1 MRPSMN
7 VFDFWVYLT
16 DPAERMRRAHARRLL
31 ARYEASEPSPF
42 RRKRRSN
49 RAPNDIVQRD
59 AATLR
64 AIARDLE
71 RNHDIFRGALRVLV
85 NSTIGA
91 TGIGV
96 EPHPRRADGT
106 IHTAYAEALS
116 VAYRRHCKRPD
127 VTRRY
132 SDSLAQRLAAY
143 TWFRDGEC
151 FAQQVYGEVPG
162 LRHSTAVPYSLELL
176 EPDFVPMDYDDPGR
190 RIRQGI
196 QANAWGQALNYF
208 VYRQDPRDNMGAT
221 WASAQDIKTI
231 PADRMM
237 HLATLDRLHQWR
249 GVSEFASVLTR
260 VEDLKDYE
268 ESERV
273 AAKIAA
279 SMTAYVKRTS
289 PDGFNPEDVPESRRD
304 EHGNIIPRDLRMRPG
319 MIIDDLLVGEEVGMV
334 NSANRPNPNLVG
346 WRAGQLKA
354 FAAGIGAGYSSISRN
369 YDGTYSAQRQE
380 LVEQWVHY
388 AVLADEFV
396 CMWKQPDYERFV
408 QVAHLSGVVKR
419 PWDVP
424 EESAVDALYLGQSMP
439 WIDPL
444 KEVLAWEKRTQAG
457 FASEVQAIRAAGG
470 NPRDVRQQIE
480 EWRTANDAKGLRF
493 TSDARYMGGVKP
505 DASNAPE
512 DPANAPQPAP
522 SNDSGNS

>member
-7 VFDFWVYLT
+7 FFDFWAYLT
-16 DPAERMRRAHARRLL
+16 DPSERLARAHARKAL
-31 ARYEASEPSPF
+31 ARYEAAEPSPF
-42 RRKRRSN
+42 RRKRRGN
-49 RAPNDIVQRD
+49 RAPDDIVQRD

-96 EPHPRRADGT
+96 EPQPRRADGT
-106 IHTAYAEALS
+106 VHTAYAEALS
-116 VAYRRHCKRPD
+116 DAYRRHCKRPE

-151 FAQQVYGEVPG
+151 FAQQIYGDVPG
-162 LRHSTAVPYSLELL
+162 LRHSTSVPYSLELF
-176 EPDFVPMDYDDPGR
+176 EPDFVPLDYSDPAL

-196 QANAWGQALNYF
+196 QSNAWGQSVNYYVF
-208 VYRQDPRDNMGAT
+208 KQDPRDNMGAT
-221 WASAQDIKTI
+221 WAGSADIKAI
-231 PADRMM
+231 SAERML
-237 HLATLDRLHQWR
+237 HLATLDRLHQQR

-268 ESERV
+268 ESERI

-289 PDGFNPEDVPESRRD
+289 PDGYDPDNTPEGRRD
-304 EHGNIIPRDLRMRPG
+304 ESGRIIPRELSLSPG
-319 MIIDDLLVGEEVGMV
+319 AIFDDLLVGEEIGMV
-334 NSANRPNPNLVG
+334 KSDRPNPNLVG
-346 WRAGQLKA
+346 WRAGQLRA

-380 LVEQWVHY
+380 LVEQWMHY

-396 CMWKQPDYERFV
+396 GMWKQPDYERFV
-408 QVAHLSGVVKR
+408 QVAHQSGVVKR

-424 EESAVDALYLGQSMP
+424 EDRSVDALYLGQSMP

-444 KEVLAWEKRTQAG
+444 KEILAWERRTQAG

-480 EWRTANDAKGLRF
+480 EWRAANDAKGLRF
-493 TSDARYMGGVKP
+493 TSDARYMRGGAL
-505 DASNAPE
+505 D
-512 DPANAPQPAP
+512 
-522 SNDSGNS
+522 DSSSSIDDQNGGRPTQGNES

>member
-16 DPAERMRRAHARRLL
+16 DPAERLRRAHGRQML
-31 ARYEASEPSPF
+31 ARYEAAEPSPF

-96 EPHPRRADGT
+96 EPQPRRADGT
-106 IHTAYAEALS
+106 VHTAYAEELS
-116 VAYRRHCKRPD
+116 DAYRRHCKRPE

-132 SDSLAQRLAAY
+132 NDSMMQRLAAY

-151 FAQQVYGEVPG
+151 FAQQVYGDVPG
-162 LRHSTAVPYSLELL
+162 LKHSTAVPYSIELL
-176 EPDFVPMDYDDPGR
+176 EPDFVPMDNDPGR

-196 QANAWGQALNYF
+196 QTNAWGQALNYF
-208 VYRQDPRDNMGAT
+208 VYKSDPRENMGAN
-221 WASAQDIKTI
+221 WLSSQDIKTI
-231 PADRMM
+231 PAERMM
-237 HLATLDRLHQWR
+237 HIATLDRLHQLR

-279 SMTAYVKRTS
+279 SLTAYVKRVAS
-289 PDGFNPEDVPESRRD
+289 PDGFDPNSVPDHRKD
-304 EHGNIIPRDLRMRPG
+304 EQGNVIPRDLRMAPG
-319 MIIDDLLVGEEVGMV
+319 MIIDDLLVGEEIGMV
-334 NSANRPNPNLVG
+334 NSNRPNPNLVG

-380 LVEQWVHY
+380 LVEQWMHY
-388 AVLADEFV
+388 AVLADDFV
-396 CMWKQPDYERFV
+396 CMLKQPDYERFV
-408 QVAHLSGVVKR
+408 QISHLSGVVKR

-424 EESAVDALYLGQSMP
+424 EERAADALFLGQSMP
-439 WIDPL
+439 WIDPF

-493 TSDARYMGGVKP
+493 TSDARYMKGSSP
-505 DASNAPE
+505 DAFGTDAAASDGTDAAPGNASEPV
-512 DPANAPQPAP
+512 
-522 SNDSGNS
+522 

>member
-1 MRPSMN
+1 MQRSMS
-7 VFDFWVYLT
+7 VFDFLVYLT
-16 DPAERMRRAHARRLL
+16 DPAERMRRAHARKVL
-31 ARYEASEPSPF
+31 ARYEATEPSPF

-96 EPHPRRADGT
+96 EPQPRRADGT
-106 IHTAYAEALS
+106 IHTAYAEQLS
-116 VAYRRHCKRPD
+116 DAYRRHCKRPE

-132 SDSLAQRLAAY
+132 SDSLAQRLVAY

-151 FAQQVYGEVPG
+151 FAQQVYGDVPG
-162 LRHSTAVPYSLELL
+162 LRHSTTVPYSLEIF
-176 EPDFVPMDYDDPGR
+176 EPDFVPMDYDDPGKR
-190 RIRQGI
+190 VRQGI
-196 QANAWGQALNYF
+196 QANAWGQALYYH
-208 VYRQDPRDNMGAT
+208 VYKQDPRDNMGAT
-221 WASAQDIKTI
+221 WLSPQDIKAI
-231 PADRMM
+231 PADRML
-237 HLATLDRLHQWR
+237 HIATLDRLHQWR

-260 VEDLKDYE
+260 IEDLKDYE
-268 ESERV
+268 ESERI

-279 SMTAYVKRTS
+279 SMTAFVKRTS
-289 PDGFNPEDVPESRRD
+289 PEGYDTKEVPEHRKD
-304 EHGNIIPRDLRMRPG
+304 EHGNVIPRDLRMAPG
-319 MIIDDLLVGEEVGMV
+319 MIFDDLLVGEEIGMV
-334 NSANRPNPNLVG
+334 KSDRPNPNLVG

-380 LVEQWVHY
+380 LVEQWMHY

-408 QVAHLSGVVKR
+408 QVAHLSGAVKR

-424 EESAVDALYLGQSMP
+424 EEKGVDALYLGQSMP

-457 FASEVQAIRAAGG
+457 FASEVQAIRASGG

-480 EWRTANDAKGLRF
+480 EWRSTNDDKGLRF
-493 TSDARYMGGVKP
+493 TSDARYMKGGALDNSAEP
-505 DASNAPE
+505 QSGETAS
-512 DPANAPQPAP
+512 QPAP
-522 SNDSGNS
+522 DNDSGV